1 MVHLKGQDGKVV
13 STGSGDQLGMVEA
26 GSWRDMRMAPR
37 AGRHSGGTGWGGEGQ
52 YATSAGHLQDG
63 HWGMRPGGRYLYR
76 SGA

>member
-1 MVHLKGQDGKVV
+1 MVCLRGQDGKVV
-13 STGSGDQLGMVEA
+13 STGSGDQLSMVEA
-26 GSWRDMRMAPR
+26 GSWRDR

-63 HWGMRPGGRYLYR
+63 HWRMRPGGRYLYR